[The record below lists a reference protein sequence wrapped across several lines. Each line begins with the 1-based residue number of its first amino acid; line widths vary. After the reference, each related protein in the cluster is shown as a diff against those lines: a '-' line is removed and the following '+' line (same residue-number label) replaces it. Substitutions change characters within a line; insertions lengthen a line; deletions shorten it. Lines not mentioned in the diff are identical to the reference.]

1 MSLVQTTVRRC
12 GAKPHTRRLVS
23 RAQRVG
29 GWSIPQLRAQ
39 PDHFSYDETPLG
51 AIPGARRQPRCE
63 SGPKVRILIGGKDQG
78 AENAGPLVAGPPP
91 PGPWSPGPSRRPGSQ
106 RPTRRF
112 WVQTGELVSIKYAK
126 STQSSPSVEKEPVL
140 LHVCSPLVAEYLPAS
155 TFCHVLRSRLL
166 WGRHRGTAR
175 DGGPGGVYTARTRR
189 TQR

>member
-78 AENAGPLVAGPPP
+78 AENTGPLVAGPPAARP
-91 PGPWSPGPSRRPGSQ
+91 LVAGPWSRP
-106 RPTRRF
+106 R
-112 WVQTGELVSIKYAK
+112 VSAAN
-126 STQSSPSVEKEPVL
+126 SAVL
-140 LHVCSPLVAEYLPAS
+140 GAN
-155 TFCHVLRSRLL
+155 
-166 WGRHRGTAR
+166 GRI
-175 DGGPGGVYTARTRR
+175 GVD
-189 TQR
+189 